1 MIYLVFLYCSVIFFT
16 PIAIAQEK
24 STFER
29 CEEIALSDG
38 LVTNWEFAECTRAE
52 IDREEARLNRAWKA
66 LFPKIKEI
74 SKETADVFL
83 NEQRKWIAW
92 KDESCKFWQ
101 YGFGRE
107 GVVLHQG
114 LCRAKVIRDRADW
127 LEEMNATEFGRVA
140 Q

>member
-1 MIYLVFLYCSVIFFT
+1 MGRGAVLRLNQ
-16 PIAIAQEK
+16 PK
-24 STFER
+24 STVGKGFRGHRRIRKSFPLCRIRHAPHTQAGSLTMTFET
-29 CEEIALSDG
+29 D
-38 LVTNWEFAECTRAE
+38 
-52 IDREEARLNRAWKA
+52 
-66 LFPKIKEI
+66 
-74 SKETADVFL
+74 SKRTAQMDCL
-83 NEQRKWIAW
+83 ERQI
-92 KDESCKFWQ
+92 CKFWR